1 MASQSSSVLAV
12 GLSESND
19 GPMMPIHDFR
29 CQSCNRVIEIRLGF
43 DEVSM
48 EKCCGVMMEKVIT
61 PIPAI
66 FKGTG
71 WGKDK

>member
-1 MASQSSSVLAV
+1 V
-12 GLSESND
+12 GPWALND

-29 CQSCNRVIEIRLGF
+29 CQSCNRTVEIKLGF
-43 DEVSM
+43 DEVST
-48 EKCCGVMMEKVIT
+48 EKCCGVLMEKVFMA
-61 PIPAI
+61 IPAI